1 MIDWLGILAGGLMAT
16 IALTVVY
23 ALGMSMGLTR
33 MSTPVILGTMVSA
46 DRDRAM
52 FYGTIIHLL
61 LGWGFALL
69 YAAAFEAA
77 GMATWWLGALLG
89 VVHELFMLGIVVPAL
104 PAIHPRMASER
115 QGPDPTRALQP
126 PGFLGLNY
134 GRQSVLVGTA
144 AHILYGAIL
153 GAMYQV

>member
-1 MIDWLGILAGGLMAT
+1 MDWLAIVAGGLLAT
-16 IALTVVY
+16 IALSIIYT
-23 ALGMSMGLTR
+23 AGLWLGLSR

-52 FYGTIIHLL
+52 FYGTIMHLL
-61 LGWGFALL
+61 LGWVFALV
-69 YAAAFEAA
+69 YAGVFEAA

-89 VVHELFMLGIVVPAL
+89 IVHELFMLGVVVPAL

-126 PGFLGLNY
+126 PGFLSLNY

-153 GAMYQV
+153 GAIYQV